1 MHVIAELEQRLR
13 DSRHLMALEKEHL
26 RRVREAGLDSSDA
39 EWLLEL
45 RQRYIERLE
54 KRQDHIVTRRVVAH
68 ANANVPISTV
78 SGEELPVAQTRP
90 GHALP

>member
-13 DSRHLMALEKEHL
+13 DSRRLMALEKEHL
-26 RRVREAGLDSSDA
+26 RRVREAGLDSADA

-54 KRQDHIVTRRVVAH
+54 RRHDHIVTQRMVAH
-68 ANANVPISTV
+68 AEANVPLSTV
-78 SGEELPVAQTRP
+78 AGEEVPATQAQPEHGLP
-90 GHALP
+90 

>member
-13 DSRHLMALEKEHL
+13 DSRHLMALEQEHL
-26 RRVREAGLDSSDA
+26 RRVREAGLDSTDA

-54 KRQDHIVTRRVVAH
+54 KRHDHIVTRRVVAH
-68 ANANVPISTV
+68 AKVNIPLSSVASEAVPIPQARTRHS
-78 SGEELPVAQTRP
+78 LP
-90 GHALP
+90 

>member
-13 DSRHLMALEKEHL
+13 DSRKLMALEMEHL

-54 KRQDHIVTRRVVAH
+54 RRHDHIVTRRVVAH
-68 ANANVPISTV
+68 AKVNVPMSAVTD
-78 SGEELPVAQTRP
+78 EQLPVAQPRTR
-90 GHALP
+90 HALP